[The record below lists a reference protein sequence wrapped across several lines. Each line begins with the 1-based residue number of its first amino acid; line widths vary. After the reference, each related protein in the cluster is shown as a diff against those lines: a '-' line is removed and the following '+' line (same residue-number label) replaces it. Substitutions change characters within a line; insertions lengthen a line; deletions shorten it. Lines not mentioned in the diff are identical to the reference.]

1 MTSPVDKSREA
12 AQALLA
18 LGLTREQAEFHVP
31 SDEEL
36 ARLIEQN
43 TSEPLDSTRKAQIMD
58 AIAND
63 PATFERWMGLVETA
77 HTLELGNFAADAAH
91 VESSSTSVNE
101 DSPSLLSQFVSFIG
115 DHVRGLMAAGGA
127 MGMAAVALVFLL
139 PVGMDSRV
147 SGLYDDYGQQWDSQP
162 EQLDVIRGGKST
174 TVAELSVEDSQ
185 LKSGIQAGL
194 ALLGSDFRI
203 RGIDET
209 VSDAPTDSI
218 DSDKAF
224 ALNAIGQIAAISH
237 FKCSLGA
244 SDEYYRKAWDAI
256 QAFAPEFETA
266 DDDTSKA
273 LSKTI
278 KRQGNAETQVCRVSK
293 VVVARVAN

>member
-18 LGLTREQAEFHVP
+18 LGLTREQAKFHEP

-36 ARLIEQN
+36 ACLIEQN
-43 TSEPLDSTRKAQIMD
+43 TNAPLDSTRKAQIMD

-77 HTLELGNFAADAAH
+77 QTLELGNFAADAASAK
-91 VESSSTSVNE
+91 VQATSASE
-101 DSPSLLSQFVSFIG
+101 ASPLSQFISFIG

-147 SGLYDDYGQQWDSQP
+147 SGLYDDYGQQWDSRP
-162 EQLDVIRGGKST
+162 EQLDVIRGGNST
-174 TVAELSVEDSQ
+174 TVAELSVEDNL

-209 VSDAPTDSI
+209 LSDMPTDSI
-218 DSDKAF
+218 SSDKAF

-256 QAFAPEFETA
+256 QAFSPEFEKA

-278 KRQGNAETQVCRVSK
+278 NRQGKAETQVCRVSK
-293 VVVARVAN
+293 VVVGRVAN

>member
-127 MGMAAVALVFLL
+127 
-139 PVGMDSRV
+139 
-147 SGLYDDYGQQWDSQP
+147 
-162 EQLDVIRGGKST
+162 
-174 TVAELSVEDSQ
+174 VAELSVEDSQ